1 MTSNLKVC
9 YDLLEFCFCR
19 LKIFYQS
26 FDYFTFRN
34 TPIFN
39 IGNDNLHLCN
49 GPRVKRRVAGQG
61 VRRRRGRQTGC
72 VAMRWKRLFLG
83 RQRLRHEFHELTRI
97 TEGTFLTAK
106 EPGTPSIKGLG

>member
-1 MTSNLKVC
+1 MKGFGGRTSNLKVS

-19 LKIFYQS
+19 LKILHQS

-49 GPRVKRRVAGQG
+49 DLWE
-61 VRRRRGRQTGC
+61 RRRGWAGS
-72 VAMRWKRLFLG
+72 
-83 RQRLRHEFHELTRI
+83 
-97 TEGTFLTAK
+97 
-106 EPGTPSIKGLG
+106 P